1 MENPIRE
8 TKKYSKKELIY
19 LIIFE
24 ADTFWGK
31 IFDVSLL
38 IVILLSVLAVSLE
51 SVKFIND
58 DYGHLLRILEWVF
71 TILFTFEYLARIYA
85 IKKKWGYILSLY
97 GIIDLLAIIPTY
109 LSLVVAGSQTLVVI
123 RSLRLLR
130 IFRILKLA
138 RYLDAAANLKAA
150 MQASKRK
157 IFVFLGVV
165 FILVIIMGTLMY
177 IIEGAENGFT
187 SIPRSI
193 YWAVVTL
200 TTVGYGDISPQTV
213 LGQLVAMCIMIMGYG
228 IIAVPTGI
236 VSAEIASKKSR
247 GKITTHICPSCTKEG
262 HDFDATNC
270 KYCGS
275 SLDPDPF
282 S

>member
-1 MENPIRE
+1 MENQTSR
-8 TKKYSKKELIY
+8 TKKYSRKEL
-19 LIIFE
+19 LFQIIFE
-24 ADTFWGK
+24 ADTLWGK
-31 IFDVSLL
+31 IFDISLL
-38 IVILLSVLAVSLE
+38 IIIILSVLAVVLE
-51 SVKFIND
+51 SVNFINE
-58 DYGHLLRILEWVF
+58 DYGELLRILEWLF
-71 TILFTFEYLARIYA
+71 TILFTMEYLVRIYVV
-85 IKKKWGYILSLY
+85 KKKWGYIISFF
-97 GIIDLLAIIPTY
+97 GIIDLLAILPTY
-109 LSLVVAGSQTLVVI
+109 LSLVFTGSQTLVVI

-130 IFRILKLA
+130 VFRVLKLA
-138 RYLDAAANLKAA
+138 RYLEAAIHLRAA
-150 MQASKRK
+150 MLASKMK

-165 FILVIIMGTLMY
+165 FIVVVIMGTLMY
-177 IIEGAENGFT
+177 MIEGRDNGFT

-213 LGQLVAMCIMIMGYG
+213 LGQIVAMCIMIMGYG

-236 VSAEIASKKSR
+236 VSAEIASKKAR
-247 GKITTHICPSCTKEG
+247 GKISTKVCPSCTKEG

-270 KYCGS
+270 KFCGS